1 MDQKNEH
8 LKVWVKN
15 KNKNLI
21 GIAQKILL
29 DMVIKSKNRVKIFL
43 GGGQITKIRTKLY
56 IFFFTSNFFF
66 HILGGTM
73 AHPGPPSLRHWL
85 R

>member
-56 IFFFTSNFFF
+56 IFFFTSNFFSIF
-66 HILGGTM
+66 WGGPWPTQV
-73 AHPGPPSLRHWL
+73 PPPSVIG
-85 R
+85 